1 MKLAALALLL
11 TTALTPLY
19 ARAQASEIPSASLP
33 SRDSGDQEKRGRQL
47 LDEMVT
53 ALGGEAWLNR
63 VDKTERGR
71 VAAFFRGAPNGML
84 VEYTASQR
92 FPTAT
97 IPEAERIGFI
107 TDKSMIL
114 PGKKIDVVQVWT
126 ADEGYEVTYKGRTL
140 LPKDQ
145 VEDYIRRRNHSIENI
160 IRVWL
165 KIPGVMVLSEG
176 TAMVERRQ
184 ADQVTILSPD
194 NDAVTIRIDSN
205 THLPLR
211 RTFKWRNEKFKD
223 LDEDAEE
230 YDDYHTIQGLPTAF
244 TISRY
249 HDGDLISQRFFT
261 KVDYNQNLSPD
272 LFDPDK
278 LLQKKK

>member
-1 MKLAALALLL
+1 
-11 TTALTPLY
+11 
-19 ARAQASEIPSASLP
+19 
-33 SRDSGDQEKRGRQL
+33 
-47 LDEMVT
+47 MVA
-53 ALGGEAWLNR
+53 ALGGDAWLNR
-63 VDKTERGR
+63 VDKTELGHT
-71 VAAFFRGAPNGML
+71 AAFFRGAPTGI
-84 VEYTASQR
+84 VIDFTASQR
-92 FPTAT
+92 FASAT
-97 IPEAERIGFI
+97 LPEAERIGFI

-126 ADEGYEVTYKGRTL
+126 ADNGYEVTYKGRTT

-145 VEDYIRRRNHSIENI
+145 VQDYIRRRNHSIENV

-165 KIPGVMVLSEG
+165 KVPGVMVISEG

-194 NDAVTIRIDSN
+194 NDAVTLRIDST

-211 RTFKWRNEKFKD
+211 RTFKWRNDNFKD
-223 LDEDAEE
+223 YDEDAEE

-249 HDGDLISQRFFT
+249 HNGDLITSASTPKSSTIRTSPPTSSTQTNSSKRKSSHRSSHLPLLLAF
-261 KVDYNQNLSPD
+261 LSAKYP
-272 LFDPDK
+272 LS
-278 LLQKKK
+278 

>member
-11 TTALTPLY
+11 TLALTPRY
-19 ARAQASEIPSASLP
+19 THAQASEIPSAAPTSNLSADP
-33 SRDSGDQEKRGRQL
+33 EQRGHQILDQ
-47 LDEMVT
+47 MVA
-53 ALGGEAWLNR
+53 ALGGDAWLNR
-63 VDKTERGR
+63 TDKTELGHT
-71 VAAFFRGAPNGML
+71 ASFFRGAPNGI
-84 VEYTASQR
+84 VIDFTASQR

-97 IPEAERIGFI
+97 VPEAERIGFI

-114 PGKKIDVVQVWT
+114 PGKKIDVVQIWINH
-126 ADEGYEVTYKGRTL
+126 EGYEVTYKGRTT

-145 VEDYIRRRNHSIENI
+145 VEDYFRRRDHSIENL

-165 KIPGVMVLSEG
+165 KVPGVMVVSEG
-176 TAMVERRQ
+176 TTMVERRQ
-184 ADQVTILSPD
+184 ADQVTILSPN
-194 NDAVTIRIDSN
+194 NDAVTLRIDST

-211 RTFKWRNEKFKD
+211 RTFKWRDAEFKD
-223 LDEDAEE
+223 FDEDAEE
-230 YDDYHTIQGLPTAF
+230 YDDYHIVQGLPTAY

-249 HDGDLISQRFFT
+249 HNGDLTRQIFYT
-261 KVDYNQNLSPD
+261 KVQYNQNLAPD

>member
-11 TTALTPLY
+11 ATALTPLY
-19 ARAQASEIPSASLP
+19 ACAQAGDIPSASLP
-33 SRDSGDQEKRGRQL
+33 SRDSGDQEKHGRQL
-47 LDEMVT
+47 LDQMVT

-63 VDKTERGR
+63 VDKSELGR
-71 VAAFFRGAPNGML
+71 TAAFFRGAPNGI
-84 VEYTASQR
+84 VVDFSAAQR

-97 IPEAERIGFI
+97 LPEAERIGFI

-126 ADEGYEVTYKGRTL
+126 TDNGYEVTYKGRTT

-145 VEDYIRRRNHSIENI
+145 VEDYIRRRNHSIENV

-176 TAMVERRQ
+176 TTMVERRQ

-211 RTFKWRNEKFKD
+211 RTFKWRNETFKD
-223 LDEDAEE
+223 FDEDAEE
-230 YDDYHTIQGLPTAF
+230 YDDYHTIQGFPTAF

-249 HDGDLISQRFFT
+249 HDGDLTRQVFYS
-261 KVDYNQNLSPD
+261 KVQYNQNLSPD